1 MGSVA
6 AIVGPAAAAAA
17 GVLSCW
23 PRARLVRA
31 LGRRRR
37 EEVESKGGTRRRV
50 EGAWKLHTW
59 LKIQKG

>member
-23 PRARLVRA
+23 PRARLGRA
-31 LGRRRR
+31 LRGRRRRRRR
-37 EEVESKGGTRRRV
+37 EEVESKGGRRRRV
-50 EGAWKLHTW
+50 EGACR
-59 LKIQKG
+59 G